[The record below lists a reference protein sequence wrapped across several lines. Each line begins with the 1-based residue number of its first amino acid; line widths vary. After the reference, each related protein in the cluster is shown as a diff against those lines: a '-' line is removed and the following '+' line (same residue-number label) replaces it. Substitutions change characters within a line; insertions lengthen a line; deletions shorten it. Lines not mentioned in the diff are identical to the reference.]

1 VSCPSKQLMPL
12 EMLCQRCAR
21 VKVAQQF
28 FSEVFDLTLEMFCK
42 RCTGIENAQKNSGV
56 F

>member
-1 VSCPSKQLMPL
+1 MPL